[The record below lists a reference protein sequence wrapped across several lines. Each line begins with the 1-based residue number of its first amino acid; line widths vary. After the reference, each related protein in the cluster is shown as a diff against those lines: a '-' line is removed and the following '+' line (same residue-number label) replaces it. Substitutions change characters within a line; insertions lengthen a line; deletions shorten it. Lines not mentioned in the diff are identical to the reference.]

1 VRQVRAAA
9 CLALGAWGDLAGSA
23 CTPVAQVLVARSVP
37 RVLAAEALAQ
47 MGPEGEEC
55 LRQLVHEE
63 EVGDMAARHACPV
76 FPHIHF
82 VCALFIYRLLTAL
95 CLPPR
100 ASLDGSVCA
109 CLLLERFQSIACLVG
124 SLLCVTYLLGF
135 M

>member
-1 VRQVRAAA
+1 MCEPKHVPVCVLHFLCCASISLRGVRQVRAAA

-63 EVGDMAARHACPV
+63 EVGEMAARHACPM
-76 FPHIHF
+76 FPHVHF
-82 VCALFIYRLLTAL
+82 V
-95 CLPPR
+95 
-100 ASLDGSVCA
+100 
-109 CLLLERFQSIACLVG
+109 
-124 SLLCVTYLLGF
+124 
-135 M
+135 